1 MSYNKQ
7 KNKGSTG
14 IDMTTGDPKRLILSF
29 ALPLLAGNILQQLYN
44 MVDSMVV
51 GNFAARG
58 TDALAAIGT
67 AFPVIFMITS
77 LFMGVGQGATIII
90 SQYYGAN
97 DTRGVKRAV
106 DTAYVFLFAVSIP
119 VSIIGI
125 LISRPMLIL
134 MKAPPEIL
142 SMATTYMRIIFIGT
156 LASFGYNIN
165 SGILQ
170 GLGDSKRPLLFL
182 AISTVVNI
190 VLDLVFVIVFHWD
203 VAGVAWATIIA
214 QLLSFLFGV
223 YYINK
228 KGDHFKISFK
238 NLEFDREILK
248 ESIRIG
254 VPAGAQNLLFSIA
267 SMALQG
273 LINGYGSAFMA
284 GFNGANKIDSFAF
297 LPLVSF
303 SAAVTTYVGQNV
315 GAGRMD
321 RVNKGV
327 KSTLWLSTII
337 SVAMAII
344 VVPLGGVFM
353 RLFNQDPVVIDA
365 GVQYLNRVLP
375 FYFLLGAI
383 FILNGALRGAGES
396 FVPMIGS
403 MISMWLARVPAAY
416 ILAHYFGGANLY
428 FSYPIGWVLGIIIA
442 AGYYLKGPWREKA
455 MSQVKVD
462 NVMDVL

>member
-1 MSYNKQ
+1 MSHNNQKENKR
-7 KNKGSTG
+7 STG
-14 IDMTTGDPKRLILSF
+14 IDMTTGNPNRLILYF

-58 TDALAAIGT
+58 TDALAAVGT

-97 DTRGVKRAV
+97 DMRGVKRAV
-106 DTAYVFLFAVSIP
+106 DTVYIFLFIVSIP
-119 VSIIGI
+119 VSLVGA

-134 MKAPPEIL
+134 MKAPPETL
-142 SMATTYMRIIFIGT
+142 SMATTYMRIIFLGT

-182 AISTVVNI
+182 AISTVINI

-214 QLLSFLFGV
+214 QLFSFLYGI

-228 KGDHFKISFK
+228 KGDHFNISFRDM
-238 NLEFDREILK
+238 EFDSGILK

-254 VPAGAQNLLFSIA
+254 IPAGIQNLLFSIA

-273 LINGYGSAFMA
+273 LINSYGPAFMA
-284 GFNGANKIDSFAF
+284 GFNGANKIDAFAF

-303 SAAVTTYVGQNV
+303 SAAITTYVGQNV
-315 GAGRMD
+315 GAGLMD
-321 RVNKGV
+321 RVNRGV
-327 KSTLWLSTII
+327 KSTLIMSTII
-337 SVAMAII
+337 SIGMA
-344 VVPLGGVFM
+344 VVLMPMGGLLM
-353 RLFNQDPVVIDA
+353 RLFSQEPVVIEA
-365 GVQYLNRVLP
+365 GIQYLNRVLP
-375 FYFLLGAI
+375 FYTLLGAI
-383 FILNGALRGAGES
+383 FILNGALRGAGET

-416 ILAHYFGGANLY
+416 ILARYFGGDNLY

-442 AGYYLKGPWREKA
+442 AGYYLKGPWKEKA
-455 MSQVKVD
+455 ISRLNAGKAW
-462 NVMDVL
+462 